1 MLQDTNGPFFL
12 SGNIKRKET
21 AYIFYGDVVV
31 DMDGFS
37 TASCGAVLITAV
49 WHKPLYLDFMDP
61 CWL

>member
-1 MLQDTNGPFFL
+1 MDLSFFPEI
-12 SGNIKRKET
+12 SKEKKRRT
-21 AYIFYGDVVV
+21 FPTGDVV